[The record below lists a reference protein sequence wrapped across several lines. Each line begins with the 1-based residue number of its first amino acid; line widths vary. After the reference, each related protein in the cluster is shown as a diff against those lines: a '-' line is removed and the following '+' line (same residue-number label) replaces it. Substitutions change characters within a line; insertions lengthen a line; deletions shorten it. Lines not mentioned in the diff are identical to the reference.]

1 MLKRKQVEARK
12 EAQRITANIKKL
24 FTLYNREVGNTV
36 KVAKKAKKASNA
48 AAKITRQKNTKKA

>member
-1 MLKRKQVEARK
+1 MRR
-12 EAQRITANIKKL
+12 KL
-24 FTLYNREVGNTV
+24 FTLYNREVGDAA